1 MSIFIDPPLWLAHG
15 TFFSHL
21 ISDTSLKKLHDFAAT
36 HEISPRAFDTDHY
49 DGTAPLGRRF
59 RHPGWKG
66 DGGFADA
73 ACADKKVNVMDAVM
87 VQRVGQ
93 RLGHMRL
100 ADQFVKVFRPPFACE
115 NLIHGMLF

>member
-1 MSIFIDPPLWLAHG
+1 MVFLAV
-15 TFFSHL
+15 
-21 ISDTSLKKLHDFAAT
+21 
-36 HEISPRAFDTDHY
+36 E
-49 DGTAPLGRRF
+49 RF
-59 RHPGWKG
+59 GEDAG

-73 ACADKKVNVMDAVM
+73 ACAGKEVSVVDAVM

-115 NLIHGMLF
+115 NLIHGVLV